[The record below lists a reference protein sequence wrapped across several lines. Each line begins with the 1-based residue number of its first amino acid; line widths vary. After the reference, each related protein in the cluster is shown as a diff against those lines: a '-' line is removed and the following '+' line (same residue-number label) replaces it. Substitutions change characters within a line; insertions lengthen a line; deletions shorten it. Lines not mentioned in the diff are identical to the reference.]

1 MSVTRKELLEA
12 LEIATNQ
19 AQNHAMQVSG
29 CWSIDGKEFCE
40 KYAFLNYDDAEEA
53 QDEANRDSFYDFL
66 YERKSQY
73 RNITGSDEIPA
84 EVEDQIWNKAES
96 EFYFESESFAFWD
109 DIRQQIQ
116 NYLDENFK
124 QEEEK

>member
-1 MSVTRKELLEA
+1 MSITRKELLEA
-12 LEIATNQ
+12 LEIATTQ

-40 KYAFLNYDDAEEA
+40 KYEFLNYDDAEEA

-73 RNITGSDEIPA
+73 RNITGSDEIPP

-109 DIRQQIQ
+109 DVRQQIQ

-124 QEEEK
+124 QEEEE

>member
-1 MSVTRKELLEA
+1 MSITREELLKA
-12 LEIATNQ
+12 LETATNQ

-53 QDEANRDSFYDFL
+53 QDEANRDSFYDFV

-73 RNITGSDEIPA
+73 RNITGSDEIPV

-109 DIRQQIQ
+109 DVRQQIQ
-116 NYLDENFK
+116 NYIDENFK

>member
-40 KYAFLNYDDAEEA
+40 KYAFLNYDDAEEV

-66 YERKSQY
+66 CERKSQY

-124 QEEEK
+124 QEEEE